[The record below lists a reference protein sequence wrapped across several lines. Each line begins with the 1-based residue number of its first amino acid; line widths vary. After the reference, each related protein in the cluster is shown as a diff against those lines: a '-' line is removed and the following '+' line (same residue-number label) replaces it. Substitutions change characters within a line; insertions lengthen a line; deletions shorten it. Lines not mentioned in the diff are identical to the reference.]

1 MNYKQAERED
11 WIENELLKVSK
22 TKNEPLSDVC
32 GMLRSLKGFSTTPLL
47 KNLVKNI
54 KLSTNSYFNVFFF
67 IKFLI
72 FTVKKFI

>member
-32 GMLRSLKGFSTTPLL
+32 GMLQPQGFFNNSPAE
-47 KNLVKNI
+47 
-54 KLSTNSYFNVFFF
+54 KLS
-67 IKFLI
+67 
-72 FTVKKFI
+72 KKSKT

>member
-32 GMLRSLKGFSTTPLL
+32 GMLRSLKSFSTTPLL
-47 KNLVKNI
+47 KNLVQTVISMCFFYKI
-54 KLSTNSYFNVFFF
+54 SYFYC
-67 IKFLI
+67 
-72 FTVKKFI
+72 